1 MATID
6 DVAARAGVS
15 IATVSRVMN
24 NSYVVSQ
31 VKRDRVLEAARAL
44 NYQISRGQA
53 RKAANRTILIVG
65 SAFIFNVIA
74 GIQFQ
79 ASEENCEVLFSFANR
94 PDGTLDSIG
103 LINRGQVDGIILLN
117 YLDHANELPALSRK
131 FPIVHCGGTRRYP
144 DSRIIAINN
153 KQAAYEAVMH
163 LAGIG
168 RRRIALLLPEVSA
181 DIPDYILA
189 REAGYKAALAENG
202 LDFDPE
208 LIYQSDLSPDS
219 LNEMV
224 EHILTLADR
233 PDGLFCVTDQL
244 GVGALG
250 ALQAAGISIPGE
262 MALVGFDNDEI
273 SELCRPG
280 LTTIAQPWH
289 EIGGECVRQLV
300 SMMQEDSFVGRQIFL
315 AHELIVRGSTVG

>member
-24 NSYVVSQ
+24 NSYIVSQ
-31 VKRDRVLEAARAL
+31 AKRDRVLEAARAL
-44 NYQISRGQA
+44 NYQTSRGQA
-53 RKAANRTILIVG
+53 RKTANRTILIVG
-65 SAFIFNVIA
+65 SAFIFNVIS

-79 ASEENCEVLFSFANR
+79 ASEEGCEVLFSFSNR
-94 PDGTLDSIG
+94 PDSTLGSIG
-103 LINRGQVDGIILLN
+103 LINRGQADGIILLN
-117 YLDHANELPALSRK
+117 YLDHADELPALSRK
-131 FPIVHCGGTRRYP
+131 IPIVHCGGMRHYP
-144 DSRIIAINN
+144 DSRIVAIDN

-163 LAGIG
+163 LAGAG
-168 RRRIALLLPEVSA
+168 RRRIALLLPEISA

-189 REAGYKAALAENG
+189 REAGYKAALAECG

-224 EHILTLADR
+224 GHMLSLADR

-244 GVGALG
+244 GVGG
-250 ALQAAGISIPGE
+250 ACAEKSVNVIS
-262 MALVGFDNDEI
+262 L
-273 SELCRPG
+273 L
-280 LTTIAQPWH
+280 W
-289 EIGGECVRQLV
+289 
-300 SMMQEDSFVGRQIFL
+300 
-315 AHELIVRGSTVG
+315 